1 MGRIMLVLI
10 RTGIIDLGKFILAYL
25 LTPHF

>member
-10 RTGIIDLGKFILAYL
+10 RTGTIDLGKFILALL